1 MLMTIPQMEALS
13 NRVGEELDII
23 SLEYVSEANE
33 IMSSDDTYV
42 TKLEKL
48 NKLSNRLV
56 KVRTQSDMTKKF
68 KEARNKVKEVQ
79 DLLRTSEA
87 SYIDGIRKIESDINK
102 PLQIEKE
109 RKDNIKSYLET
120 VTKELE
126 NISDTL
132 VNTPLGLSVS
142 DLKELDTKA
151 KEVFV
156 LPEFAEER
164 DNVSFDKYT
173 ESLYENVIKTIE
185 SRIVMQERI
194 EELEASIPKEEQKE
208 EDSILDVKQEQL
220 LESVLDIGNEDIQEI
235 VKDEDLGVISDY
247 ARNIIRKSSNKE
259 LLTEAYTKMKKSCIV
274 ADTISIDT
282 ALSIFNEVLD
292 GKQWRVIKDS
302 ERN

>member
-185 SRIVMQERI
+185 SRIVLQERI
-194 EELEASIPKEEQKE
+194 EELEASIPKEKQKE
-208 EDSILDVKQEQL
+208 EDSILDVKQDQL
-220 LESVLDIGNEDIQEI
+220 LESVLDIGNEDIEEI

-247 ARNIIRKSSNKE
+247 ARNIIRNSSNKK

-292 GKQWRVIKDS
+292 GKQ
-302 ERN
+302 

>member
-33 IMSSDDTYV
+33 IMNSDDTYV

-173 ESLYENVIKTIE
+173 ESLYENIIKTIE

-194 EELEASIPKEEQKE
+194 EELEASIPKEKQKE
-208 EDSILDVKQEQL
+208 EDSILDVKQDQL
-220 LESVLDIGNEDIQEI
+220 LESVLDIGNEDIEEI

-247 ARNIIRKSSNKE
+247 ARNIIRNSSNKE

-292 GKQWRVIKDS
+292 GKQ
-302 ERN
+302 

>member
-33 IMSSDDTYV
+33 IMNSDDTYV

-208 EDSILDVKQEQL
+208 EDSILDVKQDQL

-235 VKDEDLGVISDY
+235 VKDDNLGVISDY
-247 ARNIIRKSSNKE
+247 ARNIIRNSSNKE

-292 GKQWRVIKDS
+292 GKQ
-302 ERN
+302 

>member
-79 DLLRTSEA
+79 DLLRNSEA

-208 EDSILDVKQEQL
+208 EDSILDVKQDQL
-220 LESVLDIGNEDIQEI
+220 LESVLDIGNENIEEI

-247 ARNIIRKSSNKE
+247 ARNIIRNSSNKE

-292 GKQWRVIKDS
+292 GKQ
-302 ERN
+302 